1 MSPSRPTAS
10 AHCAEAFGRRLRT
23 LAHPGLPSHGGR
35 SQLQDYASSSAADSA
50 HGVPG
55 RMWRVAVIA
64 ACGVRKL
71 GRACKTQQ
79 SDVWALRALGRPATS
94 DRLGIAAYR

>member
-1 MSPSRPTAS
+1 VEAVRPFTVGWDVS
-10 AHCAEAFGRRLRT
+10 GVVEQVGFGTTRFR
-23 LAHPGLPSHGGR
+23 PGVEVFGMPHFPR
-35 SQLQDYASSSAADSA
+35 Q
-50 HGVPG
+50 
-55 RMWRVAVIA
+55 

-94 DRLGIAAYR
+94 DRLGIAANR